1 MLRHVTV
8 YVDCHS
14 PSAIYKITCSGCSAQ
29 YVGETG
35 QKLNDRFNWCK
46 ASKTLLTMVFVGYD
60 TIISTKQYVKMLYIQ
75 SKFWKNLM
83 VIGVLR
89 IVHWM
94 HQQHQKESKG
104 EKNGC

>member
-1 MLRHVTV
+1 
-8 YVDCHS
+8 
-14 PSAIYKITCSGCSAQ
+14 
-29 YVGETG
+29 
-35 QKLNDRFNWCK
+35 
-46 ASKTLLTMVFVGYD
+46 MVFVGYD